1 MREFIHGMDIS
12 SMDEVVRLG
21 GRFYNK
27 GTEQTLVN
35 VLESY
40 GVNYIR
46 LRLWVDPY
54 SEDGI
59 SYGGG
64 GNDFPATIRMIKEI
78 KASGLKYLLDFHYSD
93 FWADP
98 GKQIKPKAWKDY
110 DEEQLEKAVY
120 EHTQSTLKR
129 LKEDGLF
136 PDMVQIGNEIT
147 NGLLWPDGKK
157 PAYDKI
163 TRFVNAGIRGVRAV
177 DGDVQIMLHLDHG
190 DDHEMCRDWLDH
202 FRKRGEEFQIIG
214 LSYYPVWNGAMKG
227 LIDNMNLLA
236 RRYGKPMIVA
246 EVSQPFTMEDYA
258 SYEGLAPEKRK
269 GAAAKPALEK
279 NLEYPATKQ
288 GQTLFMEKFMEEVAA
303 VEDGLGIGYFYWEPA
318 WLPVKGSG
326 WATKESLAYMQDSGP
341 CGNEWANQ
349 GLFDYE
355 GNALPALEV
364 VSRVALRKS
373 KPLADGTET

>member
-21 GRFYNK
+21 GRFYNN
-27 GTEQTLVN
+27 GMEQTLVDI
-35 VLESY
+35 LKAH

-54 SEDGI
+54 SEDGV
-59 SYGGG
+59 SYGAGVS
-64 GNDFPATIRMIKEI
+64 DFPTTVKMIKEV
-78 KASGLKYLLDFHYSD
+78 KAAGLKYLLDFHYSD

-98 GKQIKPKAWKDY
+98 GKQIKPKAWKEY
-110 DEEQLEKAVY
+110 DDEQLENAVFEY
-120 EHTQSTLKR
+120 TEGALKR
-129 LKEDGLF
+129 LKEKGLF
-136 PDMVQIGNEIT
+136 PDMIQVGNEIT
-147 NGLLWPDGKK
+147 NGLLWPNGKK
-157 PAYDKI
+157 PAYDELA
-163 TRFVNAGIRGVRAV
+163 RFVNAGIRGVRAV
-177 DGDVQIMLHLDHG
+177 DGDVPVMLHLDHG
-190 DDHEMCRDWLDH
+190 DDHEMCRDWFDH
-202 FRKRGEEFQIIG
+202 FMERGEEFQIIG

-236 RRYGKPMIVA
+236 GRYGKPLVVA
-246 EVSQPFTMEDYA
+246 EVSHPFTMEDYA
-258 SYEGLAPEKRK
+258 SCEGLAPEERK

-279 NLEYPATKQ
+279 NLEYPATKE
-288 GQTLFMEKFMEEVAA
+288 GQALFMKKLMEEVAA

-326 WATKESLAYMQDSGP
+326 WATKESLVYMQDPGP

-364 VSRVALRKS
+364 VRSFGR
-373 KPLADGTET
+373 G